1 MKPSDEATSGNSA
14 SGSWIHFGVERRFAW
29 NGAEVESGTVGR
41 TMDGEVG
48 ESELKTLWFAT
59 SNNRLKCFK
68 KSAPRMGTATGAS
81 WKGHSNLLSP
91 NRRGIIREPEQES
104 KEPSAVS
111 NLTPDEVEEERG
123 AGNTDTDAPE
133 SIRNLHELSESCK

>member
-1 MKPSDEATSGNSA
+1 MKPSDEAMSGNSA
-14 SGSWIHFGVERRFAW
+14 SMSWMHFGVVRRFAL
-29 NGAEVESGTVGR
+29 NRADVESGTVGR

-81 WKGHSNLLSP
+81 WKGHSNLWSP
-91 NRRGIIREPEQES
+91 NRRGIIRDPEHVSE
-104 KEPSAVS
+104 EPSAVS
-111 NLTPDEVEEERG
+111 NLTPDKVEEELG
-123 AGNTDTDAPE
+123 AGNTDTYAPE